1 MRSESTV
8 ASREKHHNKGSTEED
23 DSGESYDSDGDEEA
37 SQPSGKGKVKGGT
50 YGDGSVD
57 ATTTGKN
64 SRKGGNVGTEETYED
79 GDLEVT
85 EEDKTV
91 SKSPKSSLKDD
102 EGGSRDNSD
111 TADSNVGTE
120 ENDPSPKNTGG
131 GSPTSTRSRME
142 TIRSRPTS
150 IPFSAGNINAAA
162 ASPTLSLPSTT
173 PLSAQPVGCAGGTNA
188 TSSYCSAP
196 SSVNHASYVS
206 ELDWRTVFAAVL
218 FCLFKLL

>member
-8 ASREKHHNKGSTEED
+8 ASREKHRDNGSAEED
-23 DSGESYDSDGDEEA
+23 DSSENYDSDSDEEA

-50 YGDGSVD
+50 YDNGSVD
-57 ATTTGKN
+57 TTAKGKN
-64 SRKGGNVGTEETYED
+64 SRKGGNEGTETDYGD

-85 EEDKTV
+85 EEDETV
-91 SKSPKSSLKDD
+91 SKSSESGLKD
-102 EGGSRDNSD
+102 GGGDSQGNSD
-111 TADSNVGTE
+111 TANSKVETE
-120 ENDPSPKNTGG
+120 ENDPSSTDTGG
-131 GSPTSTRSRME
+131 ESPTPTRSRME

-150 IPFSAGNINAAA
+150 VPFSAGNINVAA

-196 SSVNHASYVS
+196 SSVNYASYAS
-206 ELDWRTVFAAVL
+206 KLDSRAFFAAVL